1 MAIKSN
7 DSATSV
13 VGGGLTY
20 YSGLASFKVVAVN
33 PTLEEL
39 HAIGV
44 NFKTEPNYEISLG
57 GVEYNKITFWIQ
69 NDDLTTSF
77 DILVNTPLADPP
89 NEPKDSEIPLT
100 SPVKDVV
107 PVVRFTE

>member
-77 DILVNTPLADPP
+77 DFLVNT
-89 NEPKDSEIPLT
+89 EK
-100 SPVKDVV
+100 
-107 PVVRFTE
+107 